1 MARITRHTQELL
13 SGIKELMA
21 QGMSQRGRKEHLRLK
36 VTRLSSPSGWCG

>member
-21 QGMSQRGRKEHLRLK
+21 QGMSQRETEEHLGLKGIRLNIPA
-36 VTRLSSPSGWCG
+36 SWCG